1 MLSCTLLAH
10 LGCCPLKVPIKRG
23 GLGQTPGAALARRLR
38 AATVW
43 PPAARSEDDEE
54 YEDDEVERSDGEIIQ
69 PGRSL
74 GCLHKT

>member
-1 MLSCTLLAH
+1 MF
-10 LGCCPLKVPIKRG
+10 CPLKVPIKRG

-38 AATVW
+38 
-43 PPAARSEDDEE
+43 AARSEDDEE

>member
-1 MLSCTLLAH
+1 MF
-10 LGCCPLKVPIKRG
+10 CPLKVPLKRG